1 MDEAD
6 FMTMFQGQAGQP
18 VPQVDPLD
26 IKAVW
31 QIGKETMESHPGQN
45 VGIGVEFFERACKPG
60 ANIPAVTYRA
70 GMIAMFQRVA
80 PELLDP
86 LLQDKLDAV
95 FQATAEIP
103 MEWIGAGVR
112 SGFPFDPDDF
122 LRRVR
127 EA

>member
-1 MDEAD
+1 
-6 FMTMFQGQAGQP
+6 MTMFQGQAGQP

-70 GMIAMFQRVA
+70 GMIAMFQSRRTRATGPFA
-80 PELLDP
+80 PG
-86 LLQDKLDAV
+86 
-95 FQATAEIP
+95 QA
-103 MEWIGAGVR
+103 R
-112 SGFPFDPDDF
+112 
-122 LRRVR
+122 RRVPSHR
-127 EA
+127 GDSDGMDWRRRAEWLSV